1 MQIFILMLVAINIL
15 FFFLFW
21 RQKQKLQLME
31 LLLSATIKTLES
43 SVDGTKEII
52 DGRWNEEI
60 KNGEGAELMHKVLLY
75 KAHYEVSWDPEYA
88 LGYEEI
94 LTLFKK
100 GKKLF
105 RKNKTLSTIFSE
117 LTSKY
122 EQFDF

>member
-1 MQIFILMLVAINIL
+1 MQIYILILVASNIL
-15 FFFLFW
+15 LFFLFW

-60 KNGEGAELMHKVLLY
+60 KNGEGAELMHNALLY

-88 LGYEEI
+88 LGYGEI

-105 RKNKTLSTIFSE
+105 KKNKTLSTIFSE